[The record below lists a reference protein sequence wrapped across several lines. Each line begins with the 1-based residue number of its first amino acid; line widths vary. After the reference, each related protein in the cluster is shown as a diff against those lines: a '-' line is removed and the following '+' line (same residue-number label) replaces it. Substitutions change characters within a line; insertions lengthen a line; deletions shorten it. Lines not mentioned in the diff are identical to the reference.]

1 MKRTTTESTKRTHN
15 IATPQSD
22 EEGDVSVQNPLESHI
37 PRMKEKGGKIKPLT
51 TEEME
56 ARLFLTLASDSEI
69 KNNKIQIK
77 LGQIDSTNSDLPFD
91 ITCTIAGFISSKKDQ
106 SNFALCGR
114 QNYLSIHTAHPLR
127 RFSGLAG
134 DLKRTCQGQK
144 MAHLDLMQCFDDHL
158 KTDGG
163 YDKVLLTP
171 LSPLNRLSMAIAMM
185 QWAGKQTLKADKP
198 ACIKLAQDRLLT
210 EFTSLKNNPANTPDE
225 LRHMLMTAIRTALT
239 APKGKTNQTRSLVF
253 NMEIAKQLINV
264 IKSDVLDKATQQEI
278 FFEVL
283 KAKPD
288 DAKNIEH
295 LEKEASQ
302 WSLEHLAV
310 AMSLKPTLLLFY
322 RLKDLSPSERPL
334 AVTNVIQ
341 AILASPHVA
350 PLSRYVVN
358 IIGVCTTCL
367 ATLNHELTSET
378 HSLICS
384 ILDLLSKFATD
395 PSCANKQKSTKKN
408 KPFTIDASPVG
419 YQEIKFK
426 EGYELGAQE
435 KGIEFENLL
444 TIEFTILD
452 QLPYYYKGYVYRRM
466 IDWIEALPDDTDAAE
481 LASALNSLFNI
492 NILNASQ

>member
-1 MKRTTTESTKRTHN
+1 
-15 IATPQSD
+15 
-22 EEGDVSVQNPLESHI
+22 
-37 PRMKEKGGKIKPLT
+37 
-51 TEEME
+51 
-56 ARLFLTLASDSEI
+56 
-69 KNNKIQIK
+69 
-77 LGQIDSTNSDLPFD
+77 
-91 ITCTIAGFISSKKDQ
+91 
-106 SNFALCGR
+106 
-114 QNYLSIHTAHPLR
+114 
-127 RFSGLAG
+127 
-134 DLKRTCQGQK
+134 
-144 MAHLDLMQCFDDHL
+144 
-158 KTDGG
+158 
-163 YDKVLLTP
+163 
-171 LSPLNRLSMAIAMM
+171 
-185 QWAGKQTLKADKP
+185 
-198 ACIKLAQDRLLT
+198 
-210 EFTSLKNNPANTPDE
+210 
-225 LRHMLMTAIRTALT
+225 
-239 APKGKTNQTRSLVF
+239 
-253 NMEIAKQLINV
+253 
-264 IKSDVLDKATQQEI
+264 
-278 FFEVL
+278 
-283 KAKPD
+283 
-288 DAKNIEH
+288 
-295 LEKEASQ
+295 
-302 WSLEHLAV
+302 
-310 AMSLKPTLLLFY
+310 MSLKPTLLLFH